1 MVLPRACSLLFA
13 VASLLACG
21 GSTETEPMIA
31 PPTGGHADDDGGDE
45 PELECGPTFE
55 DELVL
60 EYADRSEAAG
70 EIVGVASVGGVAVIG
85 GDGFAAVVGGD
96 PLEVSGVVTAMAA
109 VGDRSVALG
118 TIGGEIV
125 IAEVDG
131 DALVPTRSVSVGARV
146 HGLVS
151 DGATIWAAL
160 GADGL
165 HALAV
170 DGGEASPFG
179 EVTVARGVAL
189 AGSRIVVAAGDDGVF
204 VLDDAGAIAGQ
215 LSMPTAVHGVVADDD
230 RVVALRGAQGW
241 DLIDVAGAPSLLA
254 SMTTGGLP
262 LQAAFVDGGVLVVE
276 GYAVTRYAVDGDRP
290 ALVGVEQRRDVG
302 ELDGAW
308 LRGIA
313 GHGDGWI
320 VVDDT
325 AAIPLRVRELEGA
338 PNIAVDVPSIGVW
351 AEPGET
357 NASAYLVRNI
367 GTKPLLVG
375 SVEADGDFTAEL
387 QTDALEEHD
396 ECDDHH
402 VVPPGATVLVDLTF
416 EGGEEPSE
424 GTLTILS
431 NDPDDPRLEIPID
444 GNRERM
450 REGDDAVDFTALGL
464 DGELF
469 RLADHA
475 RNVVFLKM
483 FNYGCATCA
492 VEFGDVQSSL
502 VPSFDGEDF
511 VAVGVNTTHRTAYA
525 DKVATD
531 AGLTIPVVLDMDS
544 EAFRHYRVPNH
555 VFPLHIVI
563 GRDGKIVHINGEE
576 GLDLVEDAVRAAM

>member
-1 MVLPRACSLLFA
+1 MALPRACSLLFA

-21 GSTETEPMIA
+21 GSTEGEPMIA
-31 PPTGGHADDDGGDE
+31 PPTGGDADDDGGDE
-45 PELECGPTFE
+45 PELDCGPTFE
-55 DELVL
+55 DDLVL
-60 EYADRSEAAG
+60 EYGDRSEAPD
-70 EIVGVASVGGVAVIG
+70 EIVGVVSVGGVAVIG
-85 GDGFAAVVGGD
+85 GDGFATVVGGD
-96 PLEVSGVVTAMAA
+96 VLEVNGVVTAMAA

-118 TIGGEIV
+118 TSGGEIV

-131 DALVPTRSVSVGARV
+131 DALVQTRSVSVGSRV
-146 HGLVS
+146 RGLAS

-165 HALAV
+165 HAVAV
-170 DGGEASPFG
+170 DGGEAARFG
-179 EVTVARGVAL
+179 DVAVARGVAL
-189 AGSRIVVAAGDDGVF
+189 AGTRLVVAAGDDGVA
-204 VLDDAGAIAGQ
+204 VLDDAGAIAAAIAT
-215 LSMPTAVHGVVADDD
+215 PTAVHGVVAEGD

-241 DLIDVAGAPSLLA
+241 DLLDVAGEPSIVA

-262 LQAAFVDGGVLVVE
+262 LQAAFADGEVLVVE
-276 GYAVTRYAVDGDRP
+276 GYAVTRYTLDGE
-290 ALVGVEQRRDVG
+290 LVGVEQRADVG
-302 ELDGAW
+302 ELEGTW

-313 GHGDGWI
+313 ADGDGWI

-357 NASAYLVRNI
+357 NESAYLVRNI
-367 GTKPLLVG
+367 GTKALLIG
-375 SVEADGDFTAEL
+375 RVEADGDFTAKL

-396 ECDDHH
+396 DCDDHWI
-402 VVPPGATVLVDLTF
+402 VEPGATVLVDLAF

-431 NDPDDPRLEIPID
+431 NDPDEPRLEIPID

-450 REGDDAVDFTALGL
+450 REGDVAVDFTALGL

-469 RLADHA
+469 RLSDHA
-475 RNVVFLKM
+475 GKVVFLKM

-502 VPSFDGEDF
+502 VPSFAGEDF

-563 GRDGKIVHINGEE
+563 GRDGRIAHINGEE
-576 GLDLVEDAVRAAM
+576 GLELVEDAVRAAM